1 MNKFQ
6 ISLTQ
11 VSPVSPSKRA
21 SIPDGV
27 KAEYGSLAKRIA
39 KIGLMAAVL
48 ATTGCGGGKTAEKPK
63 AAPAKAPAVSKP
75 APKKM
80 EEPEPVVTET
90 PTAMDEYV
98 KQRRAARKARGPV
111 DYPDPVPRVEEGSGD
126 TEDVEMS
133 EKNGGDDAAMDKSMD
148 SMDADS
154 EVLDDGSL
162 DSMEGDDL
170 NDASL
175 DDSSLDDSS
184 FDDDSLD
191 DSAFDDD
198 SLDDG

>member
-1 MNKFQ
+1 MEKCQ
-6 ISLTQ
+6 ITLK
-11 VSPVSPSKRA
+11 PVSRANSSTRA
-21 SIPDGV
+21 SVPNEV
-27 KAEYGSLAKRIA
+27 REESTHWEYVSLAKRIA

-63 AAPAKAPAVSKP
+63 AAPAKAPAASKP

-111 DYPDPVPRVEEGSGD
+111 DYPDPVPIEREVEEDSGD

-133 EKNGGDDAAMDKSMD
+133 EKSGGDDASMDKSMD

-162 DSMEGDDL
+162 DSMDGDDL
-170 NDASL
+170 DDASL
-175 DDSSLDDSS
+175 DDS
-184 FDDDSLD
+184 SLD